1 MTTIVAEVISVGT
14 EMLLG
19 DILNSNAQYL
29 AKELAKL
36 GIAHYYQSTVGDNP
50 ERLSRTIQI
59 AADRANLIIFTG
71 GLGPTPDDLTTE
83 TIAQT
88 FGAELI
94 EDPAVLADIA
104 EKFRIRGRVMAD
116 NNRKQAQR
124 PEGADIL
131 PNPIGTAPGLIW
143 EARPQVLLLTF
154 PGVPTEMKRMWQET
168 AVPLLRSKGWASET
182 ILSRTLR
189 FWGLSESSL
198 AERVSPYLAQSNPT
212 VAPYANKGEVKLRIS
227 AKAKT
232 EEDALAL
239 IAPVESE
246 LRAIGGIDCYGADED
261 SLGSVVGQLL
271 KQKGQT
277 LSVAESCTGGGI
289 GELLTA
295 SPGSSE
301 YFWGGVIAY
310 DNRVKSALLGV
321 DPNLLETEG
330 AVSKAVA
337 LQMAIG
343 VRDRLG
349 TDWGISVTG
358 IAGPGGGSLEKPV
371 GLVYVGVAGPH
382 GTMVKAFQLGDRG
395 RSWVRTV
402 TICSALDLLRRQLVA

>member
-59 AADRANLIIFTG
+59 AADRANLIVFTG

-124 PEGADIL
+124 PKGADIL
-131 PNPIGTAPGLIW
+131 PNPIGTAPGIIW

-189 FWGLSESSL
+189 FWGVSESSL
-198 AERVSPYLAQSNPT
+198 AERVSHYLDQSNPT

-232 EEDALAL
+232 EAEALAL
-239 IAPVESE
+239 IAPVEME

-321 DPNLLETEG
+321 DSNLLETEG

-349 TDWGISVTG
+349 TDWGLSVTG
-358 IAGPGGGSLEKPV
+358 IAGPGGGSPEKPV
-371 GLVYVGVAGPH
+371 GLVYIGVAGPH

-395 RSWVRTV
+395 RAWVRTV
-402 TICSALDLLRRQLVA
+402 TICSALDLLRRQLVD